1 MPPTG
6 AQSPHVPSH
15 DLDAE
20 MSVLSAM
27 LLAPTAIA
35 AVSEH
40 LKSSDFYRRTH
51 GVIFDVARGL
61 FERGEPVDAI
71 TVTAKLEEEGHLE
84 LVGGRAKIHE
94 IAAWASAAGNAAHYA
109 LIVRD
114 HALIRRLA
122 DAGRE
127 ITRLAIDREPRD
139 LAPGVG
145 EPADQGVVA
154 DDQRVVGGVPG
165 R

>member
-1 MPPTG
+1 MAQVAASQAPPMPPTG
-6 AQSPHVPSH
+6 AQSPQVPSH

-27 LLAPTAIA
+27 LLSPTAIA

-40 LKSSDFYRRTH
+40 LTSSDFYRRTH
-51 GVIFDVARGL
+51 GIIFDIARGL

-71 TVTAKLEEEGHLE
+71 TVA
-84 LVGGRAKIHE
+84 AKIHE
-94 IAAWASAAGNAAHYA
+94 IAAWASATGNAAHYA

-114 HALIRRLA
+114 HALIRRLS

-127 ITRLAIDREPRD
+127 ITRLATDRGDET
-139 LAPGVG
+139 
-145 EPADQGVVA
+145 
-154 DDQRVVGGVPG
+154 
-165 R
+165 